1 MKKRLWNSVKSA
13 IHGGLLYI
21 LSGNILVKA
30 VSFIASIVVINVI
43 SKEDLAYLTYATNI
57 YSYVSL
63 ISRSWNWKCVIK
75 ILFCRF
81 AG

>member
-13 IHGGLLYI
+13 IHGGILYI

-57 YSYVSL
+57 YS
-63 ISRSWNWKCVIK
+63 
-75 ILFCRF
+75 
-81 AG
+81 